1 MLLILLKLTLAWGFF
16 ALLYAALL
24 RRETFF
30 RANRA
35 YLLVTAMLGPIL
47 ALPLGVWYGWQYT
60 PPVAAMVLPAV
71 SAGASSATSAL
82 MPWDYWF
89 AAIYLAGVLAAILRT
104 ATGIFR
110 LFRMAHN
117 GKRSILPDGVVLIE
131 TQETNVPFSFFKW
144 VYVPRGFEHATH
156 STTMLAHECAH
167 ARGMH
172 SADVLFFEL
181 LCAAYWFHPLAH
193 WYRRSIRSLH
203 EYLADA
209 EACNRTDKKEYG
221 LLLIRQTVPGI
232 QLAFVNHFFQSPLKQ
247 RLQMLTRVDSPAVRM
262 WKYAL
267 VLPLS
272 GLLLAFA
279 IQAPTGPS
287 SPDMNTID
295 LSASE
300 QMPQFPGGI
309 TALMAYMS
317 KNLLYP
323 EAAKKENAEGRVN
336 LSFVVGTDGRVSE
349 VRAHRK
355 EGEKWRQDFEDEAI
369 RIAQAMPDWEPGYAG
384 GRPVSVR
391 LTLPVRFKLR

>member
-47 ALPLGVWYGWQYT
+47 SLPLWQWYDWPYAS
-60 PPVAAMVLPAV
+60 PVAEMVLPAV
-71 SAGASSATSAL
+71 SAGATSAASAL
-82 MPWDYWF
+82 MPWSAWF
-89 AAIYLAGVLAAILRT
+89 AGIYLAGVLAALLRT
-104 ATGIFR
+104 GVGIFR
-110 LFRMAHN
+110 LFSMARS
-117 GKRSILPDGVVLIE
+117 GKRSLLPGGVVLIA
-131 TQETNVPFSFFKW
+131 TRETNVPFSFFKW
-144 VYVPRGFEHATH
+144 VFVPRDFERDTH
-156 STTMLAHECAH
+156 GIAMLAHECAH

-172 SADVLFFEL
+172 SVDVLFFEL
-181 LCAAYWFHPLAH
+181 LCAACWFHPLAH

-221 LLLIRQTVPGI
+221 LLLIRQAVPGM
-232 QLAFVNHFFQSPLKQ
+232 QPAFVNHFFQSPLKQ
-247 RLQMLTRVDSPAVRM
+247 RLLMLTRVDSPAARM

-272 GLLLAFA
+272 GFLFAFA
-279 IQAPTGPS
+279 AQRPEPESQGANVIGLSEIEQA
-287 SPDMNTID
+287 
-295 LSASE
+295 
-300 QMPQFPGGI
+300 PQFPGGMA
-309 TALMAYMS
+309 ALMAYMG

-323 EAAKKENAEGRVN
+323 DAAKKEKAEGLVA
-336 LSFVVGTDGRVSE
+336 LSFVVGTDGKVSD
-349 VRAHRK
+349 VAAQRK

-369 RIAQAMPDWEPGYAG
+369 RVARAMPDWSPGYAG
-384 GRPVSVR
+384 GRPVRVR
-391 LTLPVRFKLR
+391 LTLPVRFRLR